1 MGLLHKVRILVG
13 ALVHK
18 PFTPQPQGSKAGD
31 DEPVRE
37 KTAGQPDPSLPAEKQ
52 GALDSDRVADLLSQ
66 REGKDG
72 G

>member
-18 PFTPQPQGSKAGD
+18 PFTPQPQESVAGD

-37 KTAGQPDPSLPAEKQ
+37 KTGPRDPSRQAGEE
-52 GALDSDRVADLLSQ
+52 GALDSDRVADLIAQ
-66 REGKDG
+66 REQKDRG
-72 G
+72 